1 MDTTKLR
8 QLVKSKKFYIVD
20 IDITTF
26 EAQDYNFSD
35 VEQNIWSNNS
45 RQVIFR
51 HRKILYAAKMLSSTK
66 ICYGIFNYTDKWLKT
81 YKHVGVTNFIGDVH
95 DFEKF
100 LTFVKQGLYDSLT
113 KNAKWVVENELQFYG
128 A

>member
-66 ICYGIFNYTDKWLKT
+66 ICYGIFNYTDKW
-81 YKHVGVTNFIGDVH
+81 
-95 DFEKF
+95 
-100 LTFVKQGLYDSLT
+100 
-113 KNAKWVVENELQFYG
+113 
-128 A
+128 